1 MLSYGGTV
9 TLNNV
14 IVYLAYNADKV
25 LLGRFWGAEALGV
38 YGRAYQLVNLPTE
51 NLNSTIG
58 LVAFP
63 ALSRIQND
71 PARLKNYF
79 LKGYSLFL
87 SLVMPI
93 TVGCLLFA
101 EDIIRVFLGPQWNEA
116 APIFRLMA
124 PTILVFALVNPLA
137 WLMLA
142 SGHAMRSL
150 KIALLIAPVVVLS
163 YVIGLKYGPNG
174 VAGGFS
180 IAMVA
185 MVVPVIWWAKH
196 GTLITGP
203 DILRTVMMPLT
214 SVAIGAAAA
223 WAARGIVGRV
233 ELTFPRLVAECSILF
248 GVYLCVLLFVMKQKA
263 VYAAVFR
270 DTGLWPVRKSRTT
283 ENAI

>member
-1 MLSYGGTV
+1 
-9 TLNNV
+9 
-14 IVYLAYNADKV
+14 
-25 LLGRFWGAEALGV
+25 
-38 YGRAYQLVNLPTE
+38 
-51 NLNSTIG
+51 
-58 LVAFP
+58 
-63 ALSRIQND
+63 
-71 PARLKNYF
+71 
-79 LKGYSLFL
+79 
-87 SLVMPI
+87 
-93 TVGCLLFA
+93 
-101 EDIIRVFLGPQWNEA
+101 VFLGPQWNEA